1 MLFDPSKV
9 TRPPVKNPAP
19 RPTAKAHAGKVRLIH
34 LDQIQRQ
41 TSGGDFT
48 NGENGTCLMF

>member
-9 TRPPVKNPAP
+9 THPPVKNPAP
-19 RPTAKAHAGKVRLIH
+19 RPTAAKAHAGKVRVIH

-48 NGENGTCLMF
+48 MNHP